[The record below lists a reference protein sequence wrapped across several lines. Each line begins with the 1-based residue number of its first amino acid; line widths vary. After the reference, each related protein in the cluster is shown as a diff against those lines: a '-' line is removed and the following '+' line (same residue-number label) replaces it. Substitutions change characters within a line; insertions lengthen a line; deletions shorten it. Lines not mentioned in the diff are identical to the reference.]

1 MAYTEVNMNIKIDTE
16 GAFGSALVTLEAGE
30 KFVSEAGAMYRASA
44 NMDIDVESRKKKD
57 EGMWGAFKSGIKAMF
72 AGESFFLSSYT
83 PNDGQSGEVGLAP
96 THQGEVRSVKVG
108 PNVWICSGG
117 SYLGSSGGIT
127 LDTQYQG
134 LTKGMFS
141 KEGLV
146 FVQAS
151 GDGDLLV
158 NGFGRISS
166 VDVSGGITIDNGH
179 LIAFTEG
186 LEYTISKAGSGWIS
200 SMMSGEGLVM
210 NFRGQGKV
218 LVQSHD
224 PSRLGGVLGPLLP
237 PREG

>member
-1 MAYTEVNMNIKIDTE
+1 MNVKIDTE
-16 GAFGSALVTLEAGE
+16 GAFGSALIILEPGE

-44 NMDIDVESRKKKD
+44 NIDIDVESRRKKD
-57 EGMWGAFKSGIKAMF
+57 EGMWGAFKSGIRAMF

-108 PNVWICSGG
+108 SDVWICSGG

-146 FVQAS
+146 FVKAS
-151 GDGDLLV
+151 GEGDLLV

-166 VDVSGGITIDNGH
+166 VDVSGGVTIDNGH

-237 PREG
+237 PRER

>member
-1 MAYTEVNMNIKIDTE
+1 MNVKIDTE
-16 GAFGSALVTLEAGE
+16 GAVGSALIILEPGE

-44 NMDIDVESRKKKD
+44 NIDIDVESRKKKD

-108 PNVWICSGG
+108 SDVWICSGG

-146 FVQAS
+146 FVKAS
-151 GDGDLLV
+151 GQGDLLV

>member
-1 MAYTEVNMNIKIDTE
+1 MNVKIDTE
-16 GAFGSALVTLEAGE
+16 GAFGSALIILEPGE

-44 NMDIDVESRKKKD
+44 NIDIDVESRKKKD

-108 PNVWICSGG
+108 SDVWICSGG

-146 FVQAS
+146 FVKAS
-151 GDGDLLV
+151 GEGDLLV

>member
-1 MAYTEVNMNIKIDTE
+1 MNVKIDTE

-30 KFVSEAGAMYRASA
+30 KFVSEAGAMYRASP
-44 NMDIDVESRKKKD
+44 NMEIAVESRKKKD
-57 EGMWGAFKSGIKAMF
+57 EGMWGALKSGIKAMF
-72 AGESFFLSSYT
+72 AGESFFLSTYT
-83 PNDGQSGEVGLAP
+83 PNDGQTGEVGLAP
-96 THQGEVRSVKVG
+96 THQGEVRRVKVG
-108 PNVWICSGG
+108 PEVWICSGG

-134 LTKGMFS
+134 ISKGMFS

-151 GDGDLLV
+151 GQGDLLV

-166 VDVSGGITIDNGH
+166 IDVSGGITIDNGH

-186 LEYTISKAGSGWIS
+186 LEYTISKAGGGWIS

-210 NFRGQGKV
+210 KFSGQGKV

>member
-1 MAYTEVNMNIKIDTE
+1 MNVKIDTE
-16 GAFGSALVTLEAGE
+16 GAFGSALIILEPGE

-44 NMDIDVESRKKKD
+44 NMDIDVESRRKKD

-108 PNVWICSGG
+108 SDVWICSGG

-146 FVQAS
+146 FVKAS
-151 GDGDLLV
+151 GQGDLLV

>member
-1 MAYTEVNMNIKIDTE
+1 MNVKIDTE
-16 GAFGSALVTLEAGE
+16 GAFGSALVILEPGE

-44 NMDIDVESRKKKD
+44 NMDINVESRRKKD

-108 PNVWICSGG
+108 SDVWICSGG

-141 KEGLV
+141 K
-146 FVQAS
+146 
-151 GDGDLLV
+151 
-158 NGFGRISS
+158 
-166 VDVSGGITIDNGH
+166 
-179 LIAFTEG
+179 
-186 LEYTISKAGSGWIS
+186 
-200 SMMSGEGLVM
+200 
-210 NFRGQGKV
+210 
-218 LVQSHD
+218 
-224 PSRLGGVLGPLLP
+224 
-237 PREG
+237 

>member
-1 MAYTEVNMNIKIDTE
+1 MNVKIDTE
-16 GAFGSALVTLEAGE
+16 GAFGSALVTLKSGE
-30 KFVSEAGAMYRASA
+30 KFVSEAGAMYRASP
-44 NMDIDVESRKKKD
+44 NMEISVESRKKKD
-57 EGMWGAFKSGIKAMF
+57 EGMWGALKSGIKAMF

-108 PNVWICSGG
+108 PEIWVCSGG

-151 GDGDLLV
+151 GKGDLLV

-166 VDVSGGITIDNGH
+166 LDVSGGITIDNGH

-186 LEYTISKAGSGWIS
+186 LEYTINKAGSGWIS

-210 NFRGQGKV
+210 NFRGKGKV

-224 PSRLGGVLGPLLP
+224 PSRLGGMLGPLLP

>member
-1 MAYTEVNMNIKIDTE
+1 MNVKIDTE
-16 GAFGSALVTLEAGE
+16 GAFGSALIILEPGE

-44 NMDIDVESRKKKD
+44 NMDIDVESRRKKD
-57 EGMWGAFKSGIKAMF
+57 EGMWGAFKSGIKAIF

-108 PNVWICSGG
+108 SDVWICSGG

-146 FVQAS
+146 FVKAS
-151 GDGDLLV
+151 GEGDLLV

-210 NFRGQGKV
+210 NLRGQGKV

-237 PREG
+237 PRER

>member
-1 MAYTEVNMNIKIDTE
+1 MNVKIDTE
-16 GAFGSALVTLEAGE
+16 GAFGSALIILEPGE

-44 NMDIDVESRKKKD
+44 NMDIDVESRRKKD

-108 PNVWICSGG
+108 SDVWICSGG

-134 LTKGMFS
+134 LTKGMCS

-146 FVQAS
+146 FVRAS
-151 GDGDLLV
+151 GEGDLLV

-237 PREG
+237 PRER

>member
-1 MAYTEVNMNIKIDTE
+1 MNIKIDTE
-16 GAFGSALVTLEAGE
+16 GAFGSALVTLEADE

-108 PNVWICSGG
+108 PDVWICSGG
-117 SYLGSSGGIT
+117 SYLGSSGGII

-151 GDGDLLV
+151 GEGDLLV

>member
-1 MAYTEVNMNIKIDTE
+1 MNVKIDTE

-30 KFVSEAGAMYRASA
+30 KFVSEAGAMYRASP
-44 NMDIDVESRKKKD
+44 NMEISVESRKKKD
-57 EGMWGAFKSGIKAMF
+57 EGMWGALKSGIKAMF
-72 AGESFFLSSYT
+72 AGESFFLSTYT
-83 PNDGQSGEVGLAP
+83 PNDGQAGEVGLAP

-108 PNVWICSGG
+108 PEVWICSGG

-134 LTKGMFS
+134 LTKGMFI

-151 GDGDLLV
+151 GEGDLLV
-158 NGFGRISS
+158 NGFGRISRI
-166 VDVSGGITIDNGH
+166 DVSGGITVDNGH

-186 LEYTISKAGSGWIS
+186 LEYTISKAGGGWIS

-210 NFRGQGKV
+210 KFSGQGKV

>member
-1 MAYTEVNMNIKIDTE
+1 MNVKIDTE
-16 GAFGSALVTLEAGE
+16 GAFGSALIILEPGE

-44 NMDIDVESRKKKD
+44 NMDIDVESRRKKD

-108 PNVWICSGG
+108 TDVWICSGG

-146 FVQAS
+146 FVKAS
-151 GDGDLLV
+151 GEGDLLV

-210 NFRGQGKV
+210 NFKGQGKV

>member
-1 MAYTEVNMNIKIDTE
+1 MNVKIDTE
-16 GAFGSALVTLEAGE
+16 GAFGSALIILEPGE

-44 NMDIDVESRKKKD
+44 NMDIDVESRRKKD

-108 PNVWICSGG
+108 SDVWICSGG

-146 FVQAS
+146 FVKAS
-151 GDGDLLV
+151 GEGDLLV
-158 NGFGRISS
+158 NGFGIINS

>member
-1 MAYTEVNMNIKIDTE
+1 MNVKIDTE
-16 GAFGSALVTLEAGE
+16 GAFGSALIILEPGE

-44 NMDIDVESRKKKD
+44 NMDIDVESRRKKD

-108 PNVWICSGG
+108 SDVWICSGG

-146 FVQAS
+146 FVKAS
-151 GDGDLLV
+151 GEGDLLV

-224 PSRLGGVLGPLLP
+224 PSRLGSVLGPLLP
-237 PREG
+237 PRER

>member
-1 MAYTEVNMNIKIDTE
+1 MNVKIDTE
-16 GAFGSALVTLEAGE
+16 GAFGSALIILEPGE

-44 NMDIDVESRKKKD
+44 NMDIDVESRRKRD
-57 EGMWGAFKSGIKAMF
+57 EGMWSAFKSGIKAMF

-108 PNVWICSGG
+108 SDVWICSGG

-146 FVQAS
+146 FVKAS
-151 GDGDLLV
+151 GEGDLLV

>member
-1 MAYTEVNMNIKIDTE
+1 MNINIDTE
-16 GAFGSALVTLEAGE
+16 GAFGSALVTLEADE

-108 PNVWICSGG
+108 PDVWICSGG

-151 GDGDLLV
+151 GEGDLLV

>member
-1 MAYTEVNMNIKIDTE
+1 MNVKIDTE

-30 KFVSEAGAMYRASA
+30 KFVSEAGAMYRASP
-44 NMDIDVESRKKKD
+44 NMEIEVESRRKND
-57 EGMWGAFKSGIKAMF
+57 EGMWGALKSGIKAMF
-72 AGESFFLSSYT
+72 AGESFFLSTYT
-83 PNDGQSGEVGLAP
+83 PNDGQVGEVGLAP

-108 PNVWICSGG
+108 PEVWICSGG

-134 LTKGMFS
+134 LSKGMFS

-151 GDGDLLV
+151 GEGDLLV

-186 LEYTISKAGSGWIS
+186 LEYSISKAGGGWIS

-210 NFRGQGKV
+210 KFSGQGKV

-237 PREG
+237 PRES

>member
-1 MAYTEVNMNIKIDTE
+1 MNVKIDTE
-16 GAFGSALVTLEAGE
+16 GAFGSALVTIEAGE

-44 NMDIDVESRKKKD
+44 NMDIDIESRKKKD

-108 PNVWICSGG
+108 PDVWICSGG

-151 GDGDLLV
+151 GEGDLLV

-237 PREG
+237 PRES

>member
-1 MAYTEVNMNIKIDTE
+1 MNIKIDTE

-108 PNVWICSGG
+108 PDVWICSGG

>member
-1 MAYTEVNMNIKIDTE
+1 MNIEIDTE
-16 GAFGSALVTLEAGE
+16 GAFGSALVTLDAGE
-30 KFVSEAGAMYRASA
+30 KFVSEAGAMYRASP
-44 NMDIDVESRKKKD
+44 NMEISVESRKKKD
-57 EGMWGAFKSGIKAMF
+57 EGMWGALKSGIKAMF
-72 AGESFFLSSYT
+72 AGESFFLSTYT
-83 PNDGQSGEVGLAP
+83 PNDGQAGEVGLAP

-108 PNVWICSGG
+108 PEVWVCSGG
-117 SYLGSSGGIT
+117 SYLGSSDSVS

-134 LTKGMFS
+134 LSKGMFS

-151 GDGDLLV
+151 GEGDLLV

-166 VDVSGGITIDNGH
+166 VDVSGGITIDNGQ

-186 LEYTISKAGSGWIS
+186 LEYTLSKAGRGWIS

-210 NFRGQGKV
+210 KFSGQGKV

>member
-1 MAYTEVNMNIKIDTE
+1 MNVEIGTE
-16 GAFGSALVTLEAGE
+16 GAFGSALVTLEPGE
-30 KFVSEAGAMYRASA
+30 TFVSEAGAMYRASP
-44 NMDIDVESRKKKD
+44 NMEISIESRKKKD

-72 AGESFFLSSYT
+72 AGESFFLSSYNT
-83 PNDGQSGEVGLAP
+83 NDGQSGEVGLAP

-108 PNVWICSGG
+108 PDIWICSGG

-151 GDGDLLV
+151 GEGDLLV

>member
-1 MAYTEVNMNIKIDTE
+1 MNVKIDTE
-16 GAFGSALVTLEAGE
+16 GAFGSALIILEPGE
-30 KFVSEAGAMYRASA
+30 KFVSEAGAMYRASS
-44 NMDIDVESRKKKD
+44 NIDIDVESRKKKD

-108 PNVWICSGG
+108 SDVWICSGG

-146 FVQAS
+146 FVKAS
-151 GDGDLLV
+151 GEGDLLV

-237 PREG
+237 PRER

>member
-1 MAYTEVNMNIKIDTE
+1 MNVKIDTE

-30 KFVSEAGAMYRASA
+30 KFVSEAGAMYRASP
-44 NMDIDVESRKKKD
+44 NMEIEVESRRKKD
-57 EGMWGAFKSGIKAMF
+57 EGMWGALKSGIKAMF
-72 AGESFFLSSYT
+72 AGESFFLSTYT
-83 PNDGQSGEVGLAP
+83 PNDGQVGEVGLAP

-108 PNVWICSGG
+108 PEVWICSGG

-134 LTKGMFS
+134 LSKGMFS

-151 GDGDLLV
+151 GEGDLLV

-186 LEYTISKAGSGWIS
+186 LEYTISKAGGGWIS
-200 SMMSGEGLVM
+200 SLMSGEGLVM
-210 NFRGQGKV
+210 KFSGQGKV